1 MSKHT
6 PGPWALRRDPAHF
19 DSLTE
24 ITGGICGNTKP
35 FRFTLEVSVGGDT
48 DIHTLEANARL
59 IAAAPDLLEALEELV
74 AWHTNSALEHHKIA
88 EITVIAQAA
97 IAKARGQE

>member
-6 PGPWALRRDPAHF
+6 PGPWALRRDPGHF

-35 FRFTLEVSVGGDT
+35 FRFTLEVSIGGDT

-59 IAAAPDLLEALEELV
+59 IAAAPDLLEALV
-74 AWHTNSALEHHKIA
+74 AIA
-88 EITVIAQAA
+88 GDFSVQRVSDDLHAKARAA
-97 IAKARGQE
+97 IAKARGQG